1 MKYVS
6 SYSNDRNRKI
16 EIKYYNRHAEMK
28 IRLISSILSILIIC
42 SGLNAQQTVDID
54 NDDIQAYKGKTG
66 KWIQIDSKQTLNSV
80 SKKYNSNID
89 EIYLL
94 NNINNKFFIKNFYF
108 IPYSE
113 DYLKDLEI
121 KNITRLR
128 IISSEDE
135 FIWPVIDAIETSSV
149 LGFRNGRFH
158 PGLDLPALPG
168 KPVVAA
174 MEGLVVFSGYADG
187 YGRIVVLEHKN
198 NYSTKYGHNYVCFV
212 KKGDF
217 VKKGQII
224 ALVGSTGI
232 STGNHLHFEIRC
244 MDIPMDP
251 LDFLP
256 QKNDL
261 HIIHTLKNWK

>member
-1 MKYVS
+1 MKTPS
-6 SYSNDRNRKI
+6 I
-16 EIKYYNRHAEMK
+16 IF
-28 IRLISSILSILIIC
+28 SILSILIFYT
-42 SGLNAQQTVDID
+42 SLNAQQTVDID
-54 NDDIQAYKGKTG
+54 NDDIQIYKGKTG
-66 KWIQIDSKQTLNSV
+66 KWIQIDSKNTLISI

-89 EIYLL
+89 EICAL
-94 NNINNKFFIKNFYF
+94 NNINSKQIIKNYFF

-113 DYLKDLEI
+113 EYIKELEI
-121 KNITRLR
+121 KNIARLR
-128 IISSEDE
+128 IISNEDE
-135 FIWPVIDAIETSSV
+135 FIWPVADAIETSSV

-158 PGLDLPALPG
+158 PGLDLPSLPG

-174 MEGLVVFSGYADG
+174 MEGLVTYSGYADG
-187 YGRIVVLEHKN
+187 YGRVVVLEHKN

-224 ALVGSTGI
+224 ALVGSSGI

-244 MDIPMDP
+244 MEIPMDP

-256 QKNDL
+256 QNKNL
-261 HIIHTLKNWK
+261 HITHTLKNWR